1 MAEPRPDRIAVV
13 GMGCVFPGAP
23 TVDQLWSNVCE
34 GVDAIAEVPPDRWDP
49 VFYDPPPEGTAP
61 GAHPDRFYCRRG
73 GFVDDAAFDP
83 AAFGV
88 MPITVDGG
96 EPDQFI
102 ALAQAAAALADSGD
116 AHERVPADRVGVVVG
131 RGGYRTPGVARL
143 DQRVHV
149 ARQLV
154 EGLRALLPDVAPE
167 RLAQVHDEFVRQL
180 GPDRPEASIGLVPN
194 LVASRIA
201 NRFDFQG
208 PAFAVDAACASTL
221 VAVDHAV
228 GELASGRCD
237 LVVAGGTHHCH
248 DVTLW
253 SVFTQL
259 KALSPS
265 QAIRPFSQHADG
277 LLVGEGTGFFVLKRL
292 ADAERDDD
300 RVYAVVCGSAVAS
313 DGRAGSLMSPN
324 ATGQALALQ
333 RAWAVARL
341 DPGTVG
347 LVEAHGTATP
357 AGDLAELET
366 LRLVF
371 GKADGGERRAG
382 LGSIKSMIGHAMPAA
397 GAAGLAKAALAL
409 HHRVLPPTLHADE
422 PHPLVDDTRFRLLTE
437 AETWASEGPRRAG
450 VNAFGFGGVNAHLVL
465 EEHTASRH
473 RQVRRRLPAPG
484 TDRPIGAMPEP
495 TPAEAASAPPPVA
508 LPPVLLMAAS
518 SPRRLA
524 ARLRDR
530 VAALTPAPG
539 DVAEVPSIADVPDHP
554 GPTRLAVVDVT
565 PRRLELAQKIV
576 AQGVPWRGRN
586 GVWFEPAGLLGDAGG
601 RLAFLFPGVEPAF
614 DPQVDDVARHFGLDA
629 LTAPLRPGFG
639 GDDLPD
645 LERQSRGIIAVGRL
659 LHRALEALGVKP
671 DMVAG
676 HSLGEWTGEV
686 ATGVIPDERFDDFVD
701 RLRPG
706 AVEMADVVFLALGCG
721 VDMAADLLAGLE
733 HTAVSHDN
741 CPHQSVVCGPADEI
755 ATVAE
760 RCRERRVLAQELPFR
775 SGFHSPLFAEHV
787 PAVRAAFADLA
798 LESPRLP
805 LWSATT
811 CAPYPDDPEEVRDL
825 AARHLVEPVRFREL
839 LDALHKAG
847 ARVFLQVGVGNLVG
861 FVDDTLG
868 ERDVMAVAANTP
880 KRTGLEQL
888 CQVAGALWVQGLDV
902 DFAPL
907 LHPAAPV
914 ATPEIPA
921 DDLAEAD
928 TETDADA
935 DASVPS
941 PTLRRLDLGTRLV
954 RDLTPLERPARAP
967 AAPVPSLPDPAPV
980 LAAAPGTNG
989 AATSPVGPAPVAVSA
1004 TTTTRLEAPA
1014 PPGLVQR
1021 HRLGLDVEP
1030 AWADHAFFRQ
1040 RDGWPY
1046 PEDRFPLVPM
1056 TGIVELLIAAARELH
1071 PTLVPIAVENIAAF
1085 RWLAVDPAIEI
1096 TVRATTLD
1104 GPAST
1109 GNGHGHGHG
1118 GSNGSSDRA
1127 GDNDGTVRVRS
1138 SIDGH
1143 ARATVVLAPG
1153 YPEAPPIAPA
1163 RLRNERPSHIA
1174 ADRFYLDRHMFH
1186 GPAYQGVRAF
1196 LALGDDGSRAIIKS
1210 LPAPGALLDNAGQL
1224 MGHWLT
1230 SRPGGDRLVLP
1241 TSIGR
1246 IAFYGPH
1253 PAPDTLV
1260 DCTLTVSHLDDTVLR
1275 GDHVLVVDDRVWCRI
1290 SDWEDRRF
1298 AADALVF
1305 ETLKWPERTGM
1316 SVERSGFT
1324 VVDERWPDSATR
1336 ALVMRRY
1343 LSQPER
1349 DDYERLNP
1357 LAQRQFLLGRVA
1369 VKDAVRRWLWS
1380 HGHGPVFP
1388 AEVAVANDPS
1398 GRPLV
1403 RGPFE
1408 ADLRVSLAHVEGLGV
1423 ALVGEGVDV
1432 GIDAERVEPRRPSFE
1447 ALVLTPAE
1455 RELPVPDG
1463 FERDTWLTV
1472 LWAAK
1477 EAAAK
1482 AEGRGLEGRPKDF
1495 EVIERRGHRLRI
1507 GHRWIAFE
1515 RLPPGTTPDHL
1526 PRKEHIVAW
1535 TVTVTDADS

>member
-1 MAEPRPDRIAVV
+1 MPDTRRDRIAVV

-23 TVDQLWSNVCE
+23 TVDDLWRNVCA
-34 GVDAIAEVPPDRWDP
+34 GVDAIGDVPPDRWDP
-49 VFYDPPPEGTAP
+49 VFYAPVPEGAAP
-61 GAHPDRFYCRRG
+61 APHPDRFYCRRG
-73 GFVDDAAFDP
+73 GFVDEAAFDP

-88 MPITVDGG
+88 MPIAVDGA

-102 ALAQAAAALADSGD
+102 ALTQAAAALADSGD
-116 AHERVPADRVGVVVG
+116 AHERVPADRVGVIVG

-154 EGLRALLPDVAPE
+154 EGLRALLPDIAPE
-167 RLAQVHDEFVRQL
+167 RLAQVHEEFVRAL

-228 GELASGRCD
+228 AELASGRCD

-259 KALSPS
+259 RALSPS
-265 QAIRPFSQHADG
+265 QAIRPFSRHADG

-300 RVYAVVCGSAVAS
+300 RVYAVICGSAVAS

-324 ATGQALALQ
+324 PAGQALALE
-333 RAWAVARL
+333 RAWTAAGL
-341 DPGTVG
+341 DPATVG
-347 LVEAHGTATP
+347 LVEAHGTGTP
-357 AGDLAELET
+357 AGDQAELET
-366 LRLVF
+366 LRMVF

-409 HHRVLPPTLHADE
+409 HHRVLPPTLHADD
-422 PHPLVDDTRFRLLTE
+422 PHPLVEDTRFRLLRE
-437 AETWASEGPRRAG
+437 AEAWESVGPRRAG

-473 RQVRRRLPAPG
+473 RQVRRRPPSSSSA
-484 TDRPIGAMPEP
+484 DHRPIGAMPEP
-495 TPAEAASAPPPVA
+495 VDPAPAPEPPPA
-508 LPPVLLMAAS
+508 RPAADLPPVLLLAAL

-524 ARLRDR
+524 AQLRER
-530 VAALTPAPG
+530 VAALTDPANADAAP
-539 DVAEVPSIADVPDHP
+539 PSIAEVPDHP

-614 DPQVDDVARHFGLDA
+614 DPQVDDVARHFGLESLA
-629 LTAPLRPGFG
+629 APLRPGS
-639 GDDLPD
+639 DDDGLPA
-645 LERQSRGIIAVGRL
+645 LERQSRGIIAVGRV
-659 LHRALEALGVKP
+659 LHRALATLGVRP

-686 ATGVIPDERFDDFVD
+686 ATGVIPDDRFDEFVE

-706 AVEMADVVFLALGCG
+706 AVEVADVVFLALGCG
-721 VDMAADLLAGLE
+721 VDVATELLAGLAR
-733 HTAVSHDN
+733 TTVSHDN

-755 ATVAE
+755 AAVAE
-760 RCRERRVLAQELPFR
+760 RCRERRILAQELPFR
-775 SGFHSPLFAEHV
+775 SGFHSPLFEAHL

-811 CAPYPDDPEEVRDL
+811 CAPYPTDPDEVRAL

-839 LDALHKAG
+839 LEALHKAG
-847 ARVFLQVGVGNLVG
+847 ARVFVQMGVGNLVG

-868 ERDVMAVAANTP
+868 DRDVMAVAANTP

-902 DFAPL
+902 DVAALVDP
-907 LHPAAPV
+907 PAAS
-914 ATPEIPA
+914 A
-921 DDLAEAD
+921 AD
-928 TETDADA
+928 TPIRPR
-935 DASVPS
+935 PS

-954 RDLTPLERPARAP
+954 RDLTPLETPAPAPATAPVSSGNGSADGTGPLADVPAAAAAITVVEGTGRNGATPVVPVAPADNGSGALATAPATAPVVPAAP
-967 AAPVPSLPDPAPV
+967 AA
-980 LAAAPGTNG
+980 
-989 AATSPVGPAPVAVSA
+989 
-1004 TTTTRLEAPA
+1004 A
-1014 PPGLVQR
+1014 PPGLVER
-1021 HRLGLDVEP
+1021 RRLGLDTEP

-1056 TGIVELLIAAARELH
+1056 TGIVELLADTAHRLH
-1071 PTLVPIAVENIAAF
+1071 PGLVPIAVEEIAAF
-1085 RWLAVDPAIEI
+1085 RWLAVDPAVEI
-1096 TVRATTLD
+1096 TLRATTLD
-1104 GPAST
+1104 A
-1109 GNGHGHGHG
+1109 
-1118 GSNGSSDRA
+1118 A
-1127 GDNDGTVRVRS
+1127 DGIVRVRA

-1143 ARATVVLAPG
+1143 ARATVVLAPD
-1153 YPEAPPIAPA
+1153 YPEPPADPPT
-1163 RLRNERPSHIA
+1163 RLRGERPSHIA
-1174 ADRFYLDRHMFH
+1174 ADRFYVDRHMFH

-1196 LALGDDGSRAIIKS
+1196 LAVGDDGSRAIVKS

-1230 SRPGGDRLVLP
+1230 SRPDGERLVLP

-1246 IAFYGPH
+1246 IAFFGPH
-1253 PAPDTLV
+1253 PAPGTLV
-1260 DCTLTVSHLDDTVLR
+1260 HCTLRVTHLDDTVLR
-1275 GDHVLVVDDRVWCRI
+1275 GDHELRVDDRLWCRI
-1290 SDWEDRRF
+1290 TDWEDRRF
-1298 AADALVF
+1298 AADTLVF
-1305 ETLKWPERTGM
+1305 DTLKWPERTGM

-1324 VVDERWPDSATR
+1324 VAGERWPDSATR

-1343 LSQPER
+1343 LSTPER
-1349 DDYERLNP
+1349 DEYERHNP

-1369 VKDAVRRWLWS
+1369 VKDAVRRWLWA
-1380 HGHGPVFP
+1380 HGHGPLFP
-1388 AEVAVANDPS
+1388 AEVAVANDPL

-1403 RGPFE
+1403 RGPFD

-1423 ALVGEGVDV
+1423 ALVGDGVDV
-1432 GIDAERVEPRRPSFE
+1432 GIDAERVDPRRPSFE
-1447 ALVLTPAE
+1447 ALVLTPGE
-1455 RELPVPDG
+1455 RQLAPPDG
-1463 FERDTWLTV
+1463 FERDAWLTV

-1482 AEGRGLEGRPKDF
+1482 AGGRGLDGRPKDF
-1495 EVIERRGHRLRI
+1495 EVLERQGHRLRI

-1515 RLPPGTTPDHL
+1515 RLPPGCTPDHL

-1535 TVTVTDADS
+1535 TVTDR